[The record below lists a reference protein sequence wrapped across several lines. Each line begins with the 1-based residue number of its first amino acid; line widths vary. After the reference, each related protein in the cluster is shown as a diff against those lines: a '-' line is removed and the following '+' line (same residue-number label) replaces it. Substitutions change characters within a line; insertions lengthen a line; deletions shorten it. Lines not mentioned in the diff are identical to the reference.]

1 MQMICLLSLMS
12 CLNDDPMVLIEAKVR
27 PISDTHYLVTSYKY
41 NKNKCLKKIKKR
53 FVLEQSSCVV
63 DGESKL

>member
-1 MQMICLLSLMS
+1 MVCLLSLMS
-12 CLNDDPMVLIEAKVR
+12 CLNDNPMVLIEAKVKS
-27 PISDTHYLVTSYKY
+27 INETHYLVTSYKY
-41 NKNKCLKKIKKR
+41 NKNKCLKEIKKR